1 MWKDGWWTVEFK
13 KPYIGGA
20 PGKGQSE
27 FDFDVVPGTT
37 VDFTHEIFD
46 NTGGGHPNDGF
57 DATVYTLDLS
67 GLVTTAT
74 EPMPGDLPTSF
85 ALQQNYP
92 NPFNPSTAIE
102 FQVAQAGQVSLTVY
116 DALGKLL
123 TTLTNSDY
131 AAGTYSLNFDA
142 TELPSG
148 VYFYR
153 LETQGFLQTRMMTLL
168 K

>member
-1 MWKDGWWTVEFK
+1 
-13 KPYIGGA
+13 
-20 PGKGQSE
+20 
-27 FDFDVVPGTT
+27 VVPGTT
-37 VDFTHEIFD
+37 VDFTHETFD
-46 NTGGGHPNDGF
+46 NTGGGHPADGF
-57 DATVYTLDLS
+57 DGTVYTLDLT

-74 EPMPGDLPTSF
+74 ETMPGDLPTSF

-123 TTLTNSDY
+123 ATLTDSDH
-131 AAGTYSLNFDA
+131 AVGTYNLNFDA